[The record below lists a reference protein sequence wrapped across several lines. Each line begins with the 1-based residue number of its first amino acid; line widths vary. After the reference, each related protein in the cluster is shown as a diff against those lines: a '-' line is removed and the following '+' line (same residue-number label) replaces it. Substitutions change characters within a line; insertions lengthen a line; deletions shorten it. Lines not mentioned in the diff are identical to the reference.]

1 MQHQINKYQNIKI
14 KIKMK
19 KKHKQNQ
26 NNNKKPQDLFIV
38 VIHHYLLYK
47 SKVFTFLILTKH
59 RRL

>member
-19 KKHKQNQ
+19 KKQKKNQ
-26 NNNKKPQDLFIV
+26 NKNKKPQDLFIV

-47 SKVFTFLILTKH
+47 
-59 RRL
+59 